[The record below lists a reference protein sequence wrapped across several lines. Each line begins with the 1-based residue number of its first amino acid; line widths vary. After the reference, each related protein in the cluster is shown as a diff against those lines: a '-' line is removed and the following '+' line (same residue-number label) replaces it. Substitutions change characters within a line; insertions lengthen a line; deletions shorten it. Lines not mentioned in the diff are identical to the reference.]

1 MLYPVELAAHIVLI
15 LHFMEKNINLIVEEG
30 ENNLRV
36 DVFINKRE
44 KLISRTRIKNL
55 ILKEKLKLNNEI
67 IKSPSKKVS
76 EGDKVLLLIPE
87 PKEASLKPYDFKLEI
102 VYEDKDL
109 LVINK
114 PAGIIMHPGAGNY
127 DQTIVNALMHY
138 DKDSL
143 STIGDELRPGIVHR
157 IDKDTSGL
165 IVIAKNNE
173 AHENLSLQFSEHTIT
188 RVYQLLIWGKLR
200 PSSGKI
206 DTFITRSSKNRQMM
220 EVSISKGKRAITNYK
235 TLEIFENDK
244 TPTLSLVECRL
255 ETGRTH
261 QIRVHMTYL
270 GNSIMGDEKYKKKYK
285 KLKNIDTN
293 LEKLIYRLDRQ
304 FLHAKTL
311 GFIHPRTNKEMNF
324 SSILPQELEIILK
337 LLRNTSN

>member
-1 MLYPVELAAHIVLI
+1 
-15 LHFMEKNINLIVEEG
+15 MEKNINLIVELD

-44 KLISRTRIKNL
+44 KTISRTRIKNL
-55 ILKEKLKLNNEI
+55 ILKEKLKLNDETINN
-67 IKSPSKKVS
+67 PSKRLS
-76 EGDKVLLLIPE
+76 TGDKVNLQIPE

-102 VYEDKDL
+102 VYEDEDL

-127 DQTIVNALMHY
+127 DKTIVNALMHY
-138 DKDSL
+138 NKDSL

-173 AHENLSLQFSEHTIT
+173 SHENLSYQFSEHSIT
-188 RVYQLLIWGKLR
+188 RVYKLLIWGKLR

-220 EVSISKGKRAITNYK
+220 EVSSSKGKRAITNYK
-235 TLEIFENDK
+235 TIEVFENDK

-261 QIRVHMTYL
+261 QIRVHMTYM
-270 GNSIMGDEKYKKKYK
+270 GNSIMGDGKYKKKYK
-285 KLKNIDTN
+285 RLKNIDTN
-293 LEKLIYRLDRQ
+293 LENLIYKLDRQ
-304 FLHAKTL
+304 FLHAQTIGFLHPKTS
-311 GFIHPRTNKEMNF
+311 KEMIF
-324 SSILPQELEIILK
+324 TSILPLELENILK
-337 LLRNTSN
+337 LLRNTGK

>member
-1 MLYPVELAAHIVLI
+1 
-15 LHFMEKNINLIVEEG
+15 MEKNINLIVEED
-30 ENNLRV
+30 ENNLRL
-36 DVFINKRE
+36 DVLINKRE
-44 KLISRTRIKNL
+44 ESISRTRIKNL
-55 ILKEKLKLNNEI
+55 ILKKKLKLNNQI
-67 IKSPSKKVS
+67 INSPSKKVS
-76 EGDKVLLLIPE
+76 AGDTINLQIPN
-87 PKEASLKPYDFKLEI
+87 PKKASLKPYDFKLEI
-102 VYEDKDL
+102 VYEDNDL

-127 DQTIVNALMHY
+127 DETIVNALVNY
-138 DKDSL
+138 DKNSL

-173 AHENLSLQFSEHTIT
+173 THESLSHQFSEHSIT
-188 RVYQLLIWGKLR
+188 RVYKLLIWGKLR

-220 EVSISKGKRAITNYK
+220 EVSNSKGKRAITNYK
-235 TLEIFENDK
+235 TIEVFENEK

-261 QIRVHMTYL
+261 QIRVHMTHM
-270 GNSIMGDEKYKKKYK
+270 GNSIMGDGKYKKKYK

-293 LEKLIYRLDRQ
+293 LEGLIYKLDRQ
-304 FLHAKTL
+304 FLHAQTL
-311 GFIHPRTNKEMNF
+311 GFIHPKTNEEMIF
-324 SSILPQELEIILK
+324 TSILPQELEKILT
-337 LLRNTSN
+337 LLRNTSE